1 MAPKCIG
8 IITSGGDS
16 PGMNAALRAVTRCA
30 LDHGIEVYGIHEG
43 WQGVVDG
50 GEKFQKLNW
59 RSVGNILH
67 FGGTMLGTARSADFR
82 TLEGRRKAARHLVE
96 HGVGGLV
103 VIGGDGSLTGAL
115 ALYREWPEH
124 LQALAAEGS
133 IPKDAATDIAPF
145 RIVGL
150 PGSIDNDQYGTDMS
164 IGADTALNTI
174 VDAVDK
180 LASTADSHQ
189 RTFVVEVMG
198 RRCGYLALMAAM
210 ATNADW
216 VLIPEEELDMRW
228 HYRMV
233 ESLKAGRDAGR
244 RHDIVILAEGARHP
258 DGLPIR
264 AETLAEILETRL
276 GTEAR
281 VTVLGHVQRGGS
293 PSAFERVLAS
303 RLGGAAADYMAGDD
317 DIPVMMGLRHNRCI
331 ATPLEDVVAK
341 SAAVNA
347 QIEMGRF
354 DEAREL
360 RGQSFNDSLELLKV
374 LTRSAPKQ
382 EVTEKGRI
390 AILTGG
396 PDAPGMNSIVHTAL
410 RWAMNEGQDVV
421 GVHYGFEGLK
431 KGDIWDLGWM
441 DVQGWI
447 RLGGSELG
455 AIRYEVMP
463 DDLPKI
469 AETIKQWDIRGLI
482 AIGGLD
488 TYEQI
493 AKLVAARDQHRELRI
508 PMLCVPATID
518 NNLPGT
524 EIAIGAD
531 TALNNVVDAVDK
543 IKYTAGAAHR
553 AFIVEVMGRRCGYL
567 ALSSGIATGAEME
580 ILPEDNPTIDT
591 LQEDIALLREGFRK
605 GKKLGIVIMSEH
617 AFAYYDT
624 EFVRRIMSAEADSA
638 FEVRE
643 SILGHLQRGGVPHA
657 FDRVQGS
664 RLGAEAARQ
673 IMQDIAA
680 KRADASVIGIQKRGV
695 VVTPLEKAMA
705 EIDWVEW
712 RPIAQAWL
720 DWRTLA
726 DTLAQP
732 GPNSDALRR
741 QDDRQPSPSEK

>member
-1 MAPKCIG
+1 MPPTCIG

-16 PGMNAALRAVTRCA
+16 PGMNASLRAVTRCA
-30 LDHGIEVYGIHEG
+30 LDRGIAVYGIHEG

-50 GEKFQKLNW
+50 GEKFEKFNW

-67 FGGTMLGTARSADFR
+67 FGGTIIGTARSNEFR
-82 TLEGRRKAARHLVE
+82 TPEGRRKAVRNLVNAGIE
-96 HGVGGLV
+96 GLV

-115 ALYREWPEH
+115 ILRQEWPEH
-124 LQALAAEGS
+124 IKALATEGS
-133 IPKDAATDIAPF
+133 IPKEAAENIRPF

-174 VDAVDK
+174 VEAVDR

-198 RRCGYLALMAAM
+198 RRCGYLALFSAM

-216 VLIPEEELDMRW
+216 VLIPEEELDARW

-233 ESLKAGRDAGR
+233 ESLKAGREAGR

-264 AETLAEILETRL
+264 AETVAEILNQRL
-276 GTEAR
+276 GSEAR

-303 RLGGAAADYMAGDD
+303 RLGGAAVDAIAGAD
-317 DIPVMMGLRHNRCI
+317 DIPVMIGLRHNRRH
-331 ATPLEDVVAK
+331 ATPLDEVVKK

-347 QIEMGRF
+347 EIEQGRF
-354 DEAREL
+354 DEALEL
-360 RGQSFNDSLELLKV
+360 RGRSFTDSLELLKV

-382 EVTEKGRI
+382 EITEKGRI

-396 PDAPGMNSIVHTAL
+396 PDAPGMNAIVHTAL

-421 GVHYGFEGLK
+421 GVRYGFEGLK
-431 KGDIWDLGWM
+431 KADIWDLSWM

-455 AIRYEVMP
+455 AIRY
-463 DDLPKI
+463 DLTDADLPGIVK
-469 AETIKQWDIRGLI
+469 TIKEWDIRGLI
-482 AIGGLD
+482 AVGGLD
-488 TYEQI
+488 TYEQV
-493 AKLVAARDQHRELRI
+493 AKLAAASQQHRELRI
-508 PMLCVPATID
+508 PMICVPATID

-531 TALNNVVDAVDK
+531 TALNNIVDAVDK

-567 ALSSGIATGAEME
+567 ALASGLATGAEME

-591 LQEDIALLREGFRK
+591 LQEDMALLREGFRK
-605 GKKLGIVIMSEH
+605 GKKLGIVIMAEN
-617 AFAYYDT
+617 AFPHYDT
-624 EFVRRIMSAEADSA
+624 EFVRRVMTAEADGA

-643 SILGHLQRGGVPHA
+643 SILGHLQRGGVPSA

-673 IMQDIAA
+673 IMADMAA
-680 KRADASVIGIQKRGV
+680 KRADASVIGIMKRGV
-695 VVTPLEKAMA
+695 AITPLEDAMT

-712 RPIAQAWL
+712 RPKEQAWL
-720 DWRTLA
+720 EWRNLA
-726 DTLAQP
+726 DTLAGP
-732 GPNSDALRR
+732 GPQHETDKAAR
-741 QDDRQPSPSEK
+741 